1 MLLVLSNI
9 GVVIRADGYQ
19 NLASVRRGEV
29 GRGGKGD
36 VMGPNISSVAVPCA
50 AELRRTQIP
59 NRYCSATQ
67 NFEGASSMAEFWM
80 VGFASGCFLL
90 YLAIVL
96 AQDEGDGV
104 GIARGTV

>member
-1 MLLVLSNI
+1 MLLVLSDT

-19 NLASVRRGEV
+19 NLASVRSGEA
-29 GRGGKGD
+29 GRGGKVD
-36 VMGPNISSVAVPCA
+36 MMGSKISSAAVPST

-96 AQDEGDGV
+96 AQDE
-104 GIARGTV
+104 RG